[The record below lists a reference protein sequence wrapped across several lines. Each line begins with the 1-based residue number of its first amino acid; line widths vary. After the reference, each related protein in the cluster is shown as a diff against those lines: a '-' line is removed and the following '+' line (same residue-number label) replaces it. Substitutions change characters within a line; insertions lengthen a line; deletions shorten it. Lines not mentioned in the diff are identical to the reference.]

1 MVGTVVLIAPPAGAA
16 TPSPAL
22 ADVVSDYDGDGLSD
36 VAASAV
42 GRDVAGQQNVGL
54 VAVGY
59 TTTNAVA
66 ALAPGQNGLVGA
78 PTLNQAFG
86 SALAT
91 GDFNGDGY
99 DDLAIGAPGDGVGD
113 VAARGSVTVVYGSS
127 SGLDPASSDYIYAA
141 TPGIPGEPTPDTRFG
156 SALAAGD
163 FNNDGNDDLAIGA
176 IGVNVLNHPNAG
188 TVTVIRGTPTGI
200 TGAGAVR
207 LQQGLG
213 GIPGGPENGDR
224 FGETLAA
231 GDVNGD
237 QFVDLLVAAPGEAIA
252 PSTTTDDGYI
262 ALLRGSAQ
270 GITGAGS
277 QSVNGPSGSHELLG
291 ASLATGDVNGD
302 GFADV
307 VAGAPQSGTGAN
319 NSTGRVVVL
328 RGASAGMSAARAT
341 SFQMGTGGVPG
352 PAAPNLEFGRDVSLG
367 DVTGDGRDE
376 LLASAPGRAGGGANQ
391 VGALVVLPGSAS
403 GTTTAGAQLVT
414 QDSAGVS
421 GTAETGDRFGTA
433 IARDAN
439 GDGRAEVVVAAPGET
454 VDGARAAGVVTAL
467 AGTPSGARGVGVP
480 ESTLG
485 TLGLGSP
492 ADVDQFGRTLA

>member
-1 MVGTVVLIAPPAGAA
+1 
-16 TPSPAL
+16 
-22 ADVVSDYDGDGLSD
+22 VVSDYDGDGLSD
-36 VAASAV
+36 AAASAPGREVV
-42 GRDVAGQQNVGL
+42 GTQNVGI
-54 VAVGY
+54 VAVAH
-59 TTTNAVA
+59 TTTQTAM
-66 ALAPGQNGLVGA
+66 ALAPGQNGLVGT

-86 SALAT
+86 SALAP
-91 GDFNGDGY
+91 GDYNGDGY

-113 VAARGSVTVVYGSS
+113 VAARGSVTVVYGSAT
-127 SGLDPASSDYIYAA
+127 GLNPASSVYVYAA

-188 TVTVIRGTPTGI
+188 TVTVIRGTPSGI

-213 GIPGGPENGDR
+213 GVPGGPENGDR

-252 PSTTTDDGYI
+252 PSTSTDDGYI

-270 GITGAGS
+270 GITGGGS
-277 QSVNGPSGSHELLG
+277 QSVNGTSGSHELLG

-307 VAGAPQSGTGAN
+307 VAGAPQFGTGAS

-328 RGASAGMSAARAT
+328 RGAATGMSTARST
-341 SFQMGTGGVPG
+341 SFRMGTGGVPG

-391 VGALVVLPGSAS
+391 VGALVVLKGSAS
-403 GTTTAGAQLVT
+403 GTTAVGAQLVT

-421 GTAETGDRFGTA
+421 GVAETGDRFGNA

-439 GDGRAEVVVAAPGET
+439 NDGRAEVVVAAPGET
-454 VDGARAAGVVTAL
+454 VNGLHAAGVVTAL
-467 AGTPSGARGVGVP
+467 VGTPSGAQGVDAP
-480 ESTLG
+480 EATLG
-485 TLGLGSP
+485 TLGLGTP
-492 ADVDQFGRTLA
+492 AATDLFGRTLA